1 MPYLHLGHQHENPE
15 RKCHVRS
22 DFEWN
27 FEGYRG
33 AQFEGAE
40 DSGVVTH
47 DCRPNRI
54 ACRIQ
59 NRGGTSSAEET
70 NKR

>member
-1 MPYLHLGHQHENPE
+1 MLYLHLGHQLENPE
-15 RKCHVRS
+15 MKCHVRS

-27 FEGYRG
+27 FEGYRV

-40 DSGVVTH
+40 DSGVVTQY
-47 DCRPNRI
+47 CRPNRI

-59 NRGGTSSAEET
+59 NSRG
-70 NKR
+70 NQQR